1 MTDERVRIKLND
13 YRPLRDVVFQSLRD
27 AIIAGDLPAG
37 ERLMETQ
44 LAEKLGVSRTPI
56 REAIRRLETEG
67 LVVMVPRKGAQVAPF
82 TKKDIQDVLEVRAS
96 LEALA
101 TKLAC
106 TRADDLEFMKLQIVL
121 KEYEFAVRD
130 HDIDMMIQKDVEFH
144 DIIFAATKNDRLIQM
159 SSNIREQVQRYRIAY
174 LKKVDDG
181 ERVLQEHAAILEAIQ
196 QGNVDG
202 AAELAT
208 EHINTQLE
216 SILNYIEETH

>member
-1 MTDERVRIKLND
+1 MTDERVKIQLND
-13 YRPLRDVVFQSLRD
+13 YQPLRDVVFQSLRD
-27 AIIAGDLPAG
+27 AIIVGDLPAG

-44 LAEKLGVSRTPI
+44 LAEKLGVSRTPV

-82 TKKDIQDVLEVRAS
+82 TKKDIQDVLEVRAA

-106 TRADDLEFMKLQIVL
+106 TRTDDLEFMKLQIVL

-130 HDIDMMIQKDVEFH
+130 HDVDMMIQKDVEFH

-181 ERVLQEHAAILEAIQ
+181 ARVLQEHIAILEAIQ
-196 QGNVDG
+196 KGDADG

-208 EHINTQLE
+208 EHINTQLD
-216 SILNYIEETH
+216 SILKYIEEKH